1 MKRNVSRRTGGGYVM
16 NAFSFDITDNSL
28 IVKQENMYPEWVT
41 TERFYNC
48 ENFGQIFVKGE
59 PFLRKMLGRKQNKR

>member
-1 MKRNVSRRTGGGYVM
+1 M

-28 IVKQENMYPEWVT
+28 SVKQENTYPEWVT

>member
-1 MKRNVSRRTGGGYVM
+1 M
-16 NAFSFDITDNSL
+16 NAFSFDITDKSL
-28 IVKQENMYPEWVT
+28 IVKQENTYPEWVT

>member
-1 MKRNVSRRTGGGYVM
+1 M
-16 NAFSFDITDNSL
+16 NAFSFDITANSL
-28 IVKQENMYPEWVT
+28 IVKQETTYPEWVT